1 MDKTD
6 LVKGQT
12 VLLEL
17 EGECV
22 IGQVLHLGSDRSFV
36 RLQNVRDFQ
45 SNQPILGN
53 QDYYNSEIR
62 TIKIIEQSEP
72 TATNVQQQQQRSAGS
87 AVSSSE
93 AVAKINLED
102 IQTIFDRI
110 DNHIFIHQTDMK
122 YHDAIKYLK
131 TQKLLA
137 LAVEGAEGGRCAENP
152 SLLSIATPDRIF
164 IFDIMW
170 MRITADLKAI
180 LANPKIRRVIHNGRL
195 AEDVLK
201 HRFGAPLGRSFDTMV
216 AHVATTKNYDYQ
228 SEMSVEKCLA
238 KYLNLP
244 GNFFDS
250 SITFEN
256 RPLNECQRKAAA
268 KNVAF
273 LLTLQDYFIHEVM
286 LESFYG
292 ACNRY
297 GTSLAGNANHIHTVI
312 KLNEGR
318 NEDLHDIERFELN
331 INEEL
336 GDGTGEEDEPN
347 GSVQS

>member
-17 EGECV
+17 DGECV
-22 IGQVLHLGSDRSFV
+22 IGKVLHLGSDRSFV

-62 TIKIIEQSEP
+62 TIKIIEQGEP
-72 TATNVQQQQQRSAGS
+72 PATNDDQQQPQNGGSASSS

-110 DNHIFIHQTDMK
+110 DSHTFIHQTDMK

-170 MRITADLKAI
+170 MSVTKDLKAI
-180 LANPKIRRVIHNGRL
+180 LANPRIRRVIHNGRL

-201 HRFGAPLGRSFDTMV
+201 HRFGAPLGRCFDTLV
-216 AHVATTKNYDYQ
+216 AHIATTKNYDYQ
-228 SEMSVEKCLA
+228 SEISVEKCLA

-244 GNFFDS
+244 GNFFDPN
-250 SITFEN
+250 ITFAD
-256 RPLNECQRKAAA
+256 RPLTEPQRKAAA

-273 LLTLQDYFIHEVM
+273 LLTLQDYFVHEVM
-286 LESFYG
+286 LEPFY
-292 ACNRY
+292 ASCNRY
-297 GTSLAGNANHIHTVI
+297 GTSLSSNADAIHTVI
-312 KLNEGR
+312 KLNKGR
-318 NEDLHDIERFELN
+318 NDDLHDIERFELN
-331 INEEL
+331 VGGEEL
-336 GDGTGEEDEPN
+336 GE
-347 GSVQS
+347 

>member
-6 LVKGQT
+6 IVKGQT

-17 EGECV
+17 DDECV

-36 RLQNVRDFQ
+36 RLQNVRDFR

-53 QDYYNSEIR
+53 QDYYSSEIK
-62 TIKIIEQSEP
+62 TIKIIEP
-72 TATNVQQQQQRSAGS
+72 PATNEQHHQQNGNSASSSG
-87 AVSSSE
+87 VSSSE
-93 AVAKINLED
+93 VVAKINLDD

-131 TQKLLA
+131 TQKLIA
-137 LAVEGAEGGRCAENP
+137 LAVEGAEGGRCTENP
-152 SLLSIATPDRIF
+152 SLLSVATTDRIY

-170 MRITADLKAI
+170 MRVTNDLKAI
-180 LANPKIRRVIHNGRL
+180 LANPKVRRVIHNGRL

-201 HRFGAPLGRSFDTMV
+201 HRFGAPLGRCFDTMV

-228 SEMSVEKCLA
+228 NEMSVGECLA

-244 GNFFDS
+244 GNFFDPN
-250 SITFEN
+250 ITFEN
-256 RPLNECQRKAAA
+256 RPLNESQRQAAA

-273 LLTLQDYFIHEVM
+273 LLTLQDYFVHEVM
-286 LESFYG
+286 LESFY
-292 ACNRY
+292 ASCNRY
-297 GTSLAGNANHIHTVI
+297 GTSLSGNADHVHTVI
-312 KLNEGR
+312 KLNESR

-331 INEEL
+331 VEGLEL
-336 GDGTGEEDEPN
+336 E
-347 GSVQS
+347 

>member
-17 EGECV
+17 DGECV

-45 SNQPILGN
+45 SNQPIAGN
-53 QDYYNSEIR
+53 QDYYNSEVR
-62 TIKIIEQSEP
+62 SVKIIEQNEPSANEESEKD
-72 TATNVQQQQQRSAGS
+72 GS
-87 AVSSSE
+87 ASTVSRADRE

-102 IQTIFDRI
+102 IQSIFNRI
-110 DNHIFIHQTDMK
+110 EQHVFIHQTDMR

-137 LAVEGAEGGRCAENP
+137 LAVEGAEGGRCAEAP
-152 SLLSIATPDRIF
+152 SLLTVATLDRIY

-170 MRITADLKAI
+170 MRVTKDLKAI
-180 LANPKIRRVIHNGRL
+180 LANPKVRRVIHNGRL

-201 HRFGAPLGRSFDTMV
+201 HRFGAPLGRCFDTLV
-216 AHVATTKNYDYQ
+216 AHIATTKNYDYQ
-228 SEMSVEKCLA
+228 SEMSIQKCLS

-244 GNFFDS
+244 SNFFDLD
-250 SITFEN
+250 ITFES
-256 RPLNECQRKAAA
+256 RPLNESQRRAAA

-273 LLTLQDYFIHEVM
+273 LLTLQDYFVHEVM
-286 LESFYG
+286 LEPFYG
-292 ACNRY
+292 SCDRY
-297 GTSLAGNANHIHTVI
+297 GTSLAGHADHINTVI
-312 KLNEGR
+312 KLNKGR
-318 NEDLHDIERFELN
+318 NDDLHDIERFELN
-331 INEEL
+331 LENAPE
-336 GDGTGEEDEPN
+336 GDEGGEN
-347 GSVQS
+347 GLNQG